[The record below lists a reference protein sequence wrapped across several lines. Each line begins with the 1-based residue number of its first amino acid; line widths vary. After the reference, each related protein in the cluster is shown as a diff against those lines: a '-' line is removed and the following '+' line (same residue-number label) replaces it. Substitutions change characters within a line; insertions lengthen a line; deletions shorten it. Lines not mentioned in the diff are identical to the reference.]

1 MQVSKNLDYVCQI
14 DTYLYEKR
22 VGFLLPAVKA
32 WLVEIC
38 GWWTESDWFH
48 RTQCWF
54 CGYTFPHFHEL
65 CESLQPR
72 RGLLRPLWAYV
83 HITLD
88 TIAEMQTYVN
98 YCLCSKI
105 YYGITSFFRCA
116 RLSRFS
122 SCFLSAFT
130 IFPSRFSAFIWRPR
144 EGVVSDWDTSSELS
158 SNPVWPPSSSKS
170 ESVSDLW
177 SISSLKIKEFDTK
190 YSWENCNCDTPDPE
204 YFWRDPCLRQH

>member
-98 YCLCSKI
+98 YCL
-105 YYGITSFFRCA
+105 
-116 RLSRFS
+116 SRENLLWHHL
-122 SCFLSAFT
+122 FLSLRSLVPLFFLLFERFHNFSIK
-130 IFPSRFSAFIWRPR
+130 IFCIHLTASRRCSQR
-144 EGVVSDWDTSSELS
+144 
-158 SNPVWPPSSSKS
+158 
-170 ESVSDLW
+170 
-177 SISSLKIKEFDTK
+177 
-190 YSWENCNCDTPDPE
+190 
-204 YFWRDPCLRQH
+204 LRYILRIVQ